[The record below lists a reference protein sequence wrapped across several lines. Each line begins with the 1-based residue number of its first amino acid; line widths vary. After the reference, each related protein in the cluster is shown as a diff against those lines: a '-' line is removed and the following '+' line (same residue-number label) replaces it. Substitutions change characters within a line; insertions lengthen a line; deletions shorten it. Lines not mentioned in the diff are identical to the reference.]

1 MNRGNLVVLG
11 IVLLALFLAGFAVW
25 WNVESGRRT
34 LEFWGRDAGERIIA
48 PQARVELLWLQP
60 LEGDSAPQPLDVRG
74 RRYSIV
80 ATADVTAAPGLVHAR
95 HALLD
100 DPSFEWQAPTVPAAQ
115 YTLAVRFRDGAGT
128 TTVAFDFRHRQLA
141 HAESGR
147 QQIGSAKIMQGWQKF
162 ARRHAPAAVAN
173 DP

>member
-1 MNRGNLVVLG
+1 M
-11 IVLLALFLAGFAVW
+11 VLLALLLAGFAVW

-34 LEFWGRDAGERIIA
+34 LAFWGRDAGERIIA
-48 PQARVELLWLQP
+48 PKARVELLWLQP
-60 LEGDSAPQPLDVRG
+60 LEGDSALQPLDVSG
-74 RRYSIV
+74 RQYSIV
-80 ATADVTAAPGLVHAR
+80 AQADVTGAPGLVHAR

-100 DPSFEWQAPTVPAAQ
+100 DPSFQWQAATIPAAQ
-115 YTLAVRFRDGAGT
+115 YTLAARFRDGTGT

-162 ARRHAPAAVAN
+162 ARRHGPAAAA
-173 DP
+173 DIP